1 MHLVSRLRRTL
12 AMMVVLLGLLAGL
25 GVASANAA
33 DTPVLTG
40 GGGRQTPRVAEG
52 TPGTLPSSATGTTLP
67 SPSPLQ
73 TTTPLGPA
81 ASPSTPSLTTDSP
94 DNVDSDSIKPTD
106 QTDGQ
111 AAQTVRFDPADGSK
125 PTQSTVKTGTLATPP
140 QQNPQRDGF
149 RFDGWTLDGQPFDF
163 RTPILQNTTL
173 KAKWTEAADWT
184 LSPDHGPATGA
195 RLTISPPS
203 PQEPYYTSIQAAG
216 ERTVG
221 LTGDGRIYTW
231 TQDSR
236 PKQVS
241 SPVQAP
247 DGFHY
252 QQAVAGSRRQAALGS
267 DQQIYTWTS
276 QQPEPATL
284 DTSGNIQFTSISM
297 NGDRL
302 IAVDRQGRV
311 HVFQADQTD
320 SQNPNPKPTEQATT
334 SLPGQTQA
342 VLAVASDSRILVLD
356 SDGQA
361 WAWAASKASN
371 VKPERSRQDPGM
383 RTVQA
388 QALNQGFL
396 LLNEDGQAYYLAD
409 STTEPTAV
417 NLPEGIKASRI
428 TADRNQAIITDRNGH
443 VWSSK
448 TDATPIRADISSQPY
463 TQAVLAGDRITAI
476 SRQGGI
482 YRWSPDKQGQP
493 SKPARLSTTTTPILE
508 TASMDS
514 QPLTLNKRN
523 NAWQTDIPSHTPGQA
538 TILITGKQ
546 HNQPFTR
553 SLTYTVDQPLTR
565 DVQPGS
571 IYKVSFDTTLGSQ
584 APQPQQVPYPYGRVQ
599 RPSPDPT
606 RSGYQ
611 FDGWFTGNI
620 AYDFSKPVTENLTL
634 TARWTSKNPRT
645 TWTINPDRGS
655 QFGNETTTITPP
667 DSTSG
672 VKFNQ
677 ISNSIGSVD
686 MQNSVSLAVGSDG
699 NAYAWG
705 DNRSGQLGNG
715 TTTQQNTPVPVKK
728 PAGVSAD
735 FTYVQVSAGYRHSL
749 ALGSDGYVYAWGD
762 NTYAQLGNNTSG
774 SYSTVPVRVC
784 DPSTHSNVN
793 TGLKAIQVDAG
804 GEHSLAIDKEGN
816 VWAWGRNRNGQLGN
830 GTSSSY
836 SSAPVRVC
844 DPEHPTDASKGLVA
858 IKVAGGGAHSLAIDR
873 NGDTWAW
880 GFNSYGQLGNN
891 VTNGFEGANPVPV
904 RVRDPNNPD
913 DTSKNLKSVQIS
925 AGFEHSI
932 AIDAQGNTWSWGW
945 NYWGELGQNTT
956 NEDILSPARVY
967 NPDNPSIPFKANQIS
982 AGYDTS
988 LAVDTNGIAWSWGRN
1003 TYGQLGY
1010 TNYDDSRAHNQ
1021 PAKVRNPASPNNTH
1035 LSLSSTLVSAGNWHS
1050 LAIGMDGYT
1059 YAWGYNGYGQLG
1071 NNSEKDAYA
1080 PVLVEFNLAPV
1091 ISAARFDT
1099 DPGTHLTP
1107 VSNSNSVTVLTP
1119 AHLPGTVTVS
1129 VDYTMGGSGSALR
1142 DTSLRYT
1149 YMPAGALPRAGGEG
1163 ILLALATGMTGMGA
1177 MLASRRHRREQHRLL
1192 HASHE

>member
-1 MHLVSRLRRTL
+1 M
-12 AMMVVLLGLLAGL
+12 
-25 GVASANAA
+25 
-33 DTPVLTG
+33 
-40 GGGRQTPRVAEG
+40 
-52 TPGTLPSSATGTTLP
+52 
-67 SPSPLQ
+67 
-73 TTTPLGPA
+73 
-81 ASPSTPSLTTDSP
+81 TTDSP
-94 DNVDSDSIKPTD
+94 DNVDSGSTKPTD
-106 QTDGQ
+106 QTNGQ
-111 AAQTVRFDPADGSK
+111 AAHTVRFDPADGST
-125 PTQSTVKTGTLATPP
+125 PTQSTVKTGTLAAPP

-149 RFDGWTLDGQPFDF
+149 RFDGWTRDGQPYDF
-163 RTPILQNTTL
+163 RTPIIQDTTL
-173 KAKWTEAADWT
+173 KAQWSKTTDWT

-195 RLTISPPS
+195 RLTINPPDWHE
-203 PQEPYYTSIQAAG
+203 PQFASIQAAG
-216 ERTVG
+216 EQTVG

-231 TQDSR
+231 TQDNR
-236 PKQVS
+236 PKQVP

-252 QQAVAGSRRQAALGS
+252 QQAAAGSRRQAALGS

-302 IAVDRQGRV
+302 LAVDRQGRV
-311 HVFQADQTD
+311 HVFQADQAD

-342 VLAVASDSRILVLD
+342 VLAVASGNRILVLD
-356 SDGQA
+356 SDGQT
-361 WAWAASKASN
+361 WAWEASKTGH
-371 VKPERSRQDPGM
+371 VKPELLRQDPGM
-383 RTVQA
+383 RTIQA

-417 NLPEGIKASRI
+417 NLPESIKASRI

-443 VWSSK
+443 VWSWK
-448 TDATPIRADISSQPY
+448 TDATPIQADNSSQPY
-463 TQAVLAGDRITAI
+463 MQAVLAGDRITAI
-476 SRQGGI
+476 SRRGGI

-493 SKPARLSTTTTPILE
+493 GKPARLSTTTAPILE
-508 TASMDS
+508 TASLDGKALK
-514 QPLTLNKRN
+514 LTKRN
-523 NAWQTDIPSHTPGQA
+523 DAWQTDIPAHTPGQA
-538 TILITGKQ
+538 TIVITGKQ
-546 HNQPFTR
+546 DNQPFTR
-553 SLTYTVDQPLTR
+553 SLEYSADQTLTR
-565 DVQPGS
+565 DAQPGS
-571 IYKVSFDTTLGSQ
+571 IYKVSFDTTGGSQ

-677 ISNSIGSVD
+677 ISNSIGSAA

-705 DNRSGQLGNG
+705 DNRSGQLGNR

-873 NGDTWAW
+873 DGDTWAW

-891 VTNGFEGANPVPV
+891 VTNGFKGANPVPV

-913 DTSKNLKSVQIS
+913 DTSKNLKSIQIS

-956 NEDILSPARVY
+956 NQDILSPARVY
-967 NPDNPSIPFKANQIS
+967 NPDNPSIPFKASQVS

-1010 TNYDDSRAHNQ
+1010 TNYDDSRGHNQ
-1021 PAKVRNPASPNNTH
+1021 PAKVRNPASPNNTN

-1050 LAIGMDGYT
+1050 LAIGKDGYT
-1059 YAWGYNGYGQLG
+1059 YGWGYNKYGQLG
-1071 NNSEKDAYA
+1071 NNSNKDAYV
-1080 PVLVEFNLAPV
+1080 PMLVEFNLAPV
-1091 ISAARFDT
+1091 ISAAKFDT
-1099 DPGTHLTP
+1099 SPGTDLNQI
-1107 VSNSNSVTVLTP
+1107 SNSTSVTVLTP
-1119 AHLPGTVTVS
+1119 QHVPGTVIVS
-1129 VDYTMGGSGSALR
+1129 ADYTMGGSGRTLT

-1149 YMPAGALPRAGGEG
+1149 YLPASVLPRAGGEG
-1163 ILLALATGMTGMGA
+1163 ILLALATGMTGMSA

>member
-1 MHLVSRLRRTL
+1 M
-12 AMMVVLLGLLAGL
+12 
-25 GVASANAA
+25 
-33 DTPVLTG
+33 
-40 GGGRQTPRVAEG
+40 
-52 TPGTLPSSATGTTLP
+52 
-67 SPSPLQ
+67 
-73 TTTPLGPA
+73 
-81 ASPSTPSLTTDSP
+81 
-94 DNVDSDSIKPTD
+94 
-106 QTDGQ
+106 
-111 AAQTVRFDPADGSK
+111 RFDPADEST
-125 PTQSTVKTGTLATPP
+125 PTQASVKTGTLATPP
-140 QQNPQRDGF
+140 QQNPVREGF

-173 KAKWTEAADWT
+173 KAQWSKITDWT
-184 LSPDHGPATGA
+184 LSPDHGPAIGT
-195 RLTISPPS
+195 RLTINPPS

-216 ERTVG
+216 EQTAG

-231 TQDSR
+231 TQDR
-236 PKQVS
+236 KPKQVP
-241 SPVQAP
+241 SPAQAA
-247 DGFHY
+247 DGFRY
-252 QQAVAGSRRQAALGS
+252 QQAAAGSRRQAALGS

-284 DTSGNIQFTSISM
+284 NTDQNTQFTSISM

-311 HVFQADQTD
+311 HVFQADQTNTQD
-320 SQNPNPKPTEQATT
+320 PNTKPAEQATT
-334 SLPGQTQA
+334 SLLGQAQA
-342 VLAVASDSRILVLD
+342 VLAVASGSRILVLD

-361 WAWAASKASN
+361 WAWAASKTGN
-371 VKPERSRQDPGM
+371 IKPERTRQDPGM

-409 STTEPTAV
+409 STTEPTALS
-417 NLPEGIKASRI
+417 LPESIKASRI
-428 TADRNQAIITDRNGH
+428 TADRNQAIITDRNGQ
-443 VWSSK
+443 VWSWK
-448 TDATPIRADISSQPY
+448 KDATPIQADNSSQPY
-463 TQAVLAGDRITAI
+463 MQAVLAGDRITAI
-476 SRQGGI
+476 SRRGGI
-482 YRWSPDKQGQP
+482 YRWSLDKQGQP
-493 SKPARLSTTTTPILE
+493 GKPAKLSTTTAPILE
-508 TASMDS
+508 TASLDG
-514 QPLTLNKRN
+514 QPLKLNKRN
-523 NAWQTDIPSHTPGQA
+523 DAWQTDIPAHTPGQA

-546 HNQPFTR
+546 DNQPFTR
-553 SLTYTVDQPLTR
+553 SLKYSVEQPLTR
-565 DVQPGS
+565 DAQPGS
-571 IYKVSFDTTLGSQ
+571 IYKVSFDTTGGSQ

-611 FDGWFTGNI
+611 FDGWFTGNT
-620 AYDFSKPVTENLTL
+620 AYNFSTPVTKNITL
-634 TARWTSKNPRT
+634 SAKWTSKNPRT

-677 ISNSIGSVD
+677 ISNSIGSGD
-686 MQNSVSLAVGSDG
+686 MHNSVSLAVSSDG

-735 FTYVQVSAGYRHSL
+735 FTYVQISAGYRHSL

-774 SYSTVPVRVC
+774 GYSTVPVRVC

-804 GEHSLAIDKEGN
+804 GEHSLAVDNEGN
-816 VWAWGRNRNGQLGN
+816 VWAWGRNENGQLGN
-830 GTSSSY
+830 GTSSNY

-858 IKVAGGGAHSLAIDR
+858 ITVAGGGAHSLAIDR
-873 NGDTWAW
+873 DGNTWAW
-880 GFNSYGQLGNN
+880 GFNNLGQLGNN
-891 VTNGFEGANPVPV
+891 ATSGSEGANPVPV
-904 RVRDPNNPD
+904 RVRDPNNRD
-913 DTSKNLKSVQIS
+913 DTSKSLKSVQIS

-932 AIDAQGNTWSWGW
+932 AIDAQGYTWSWGW
-945 NYWGELGQNTT
+945 NYWGELGQNAT
-956 NEDILSPARVY
+956 NAYIISPARVY
-967 NPDNPSIPFKANQIS
+967 NPDNPAIPFKASQVS

-988 LAVDTNGIAWSWGRN
+988 LAVDINGIAWSWGRN
-1003 TYGQLGY
+1003 DYGQLGY
-1010 TNYDDSRAHNQ
+1010 TNYDSSTVHRQ
-1021 PAKVRNPASPNNTH
+1021 PAKVRNPASPDNTD
-1035 LSLSSTLVSAGNWHS
+1035 LSLNSTLVSAGNWDS

-1177 MLASRRHRREQHRLL
+1177 MLASCRHRREQHRLL

>member
-1 MHLVSRLRRTL
+1 M
-12 AMMVVLLGLLAGL
+12 
-25 GVASANAA
+25 
-33 DTPVLTG
+33 
-40 GGGRQTPRVAEG
+40 
-52 TPGTLPSSATGTTLP
+52 
-67 SPSPLQ
+67 
-73 TTTPLGPA
+73 
-81 ASPSTPSLTTDSP
+81 TTDSP
-94 DNVDSDSIKPTD
+94 DNVDPASIKQSHKTD
-106 QTDGQ
+106 DQ
-111 AAQTVRFDPADGSK
+111 ATHTVRFDPADEST
-125 PTQSTVKTGTLATPP
+125 PTQASVKTGTLATPP
-140 QQNPQRDGF
+140 QQNPVREGF

-173 KAKWTEAADWT
+173 KAQWSKITDWT

-195 RLTISPPS
+195 RLTINPPN

-216 ERTVG
+216 EQTVV

-231 TQDSR
+231 TQDST
-236 PKQVS
+236 PKQVP
-241 SPVQAP
+241 SPVQAA

-252 QQAVAGSRRQAALGS
+252 QQAAAGSRRQAALGS

-284 DTSGNIQFTSISM
+284 NTDQNTQFTSISM

-311 HVFQADQTD
+311 HVFQADQTN

-334 SLPGQTQA
+334 SMPGQAQA
-342 VLAVASDSRILVLD
+342 VLAVASGNRILVLD
-356 SDGQA
+356 PDGQI
-361 WAWAASKASN
+361 WAWDASKTGN
-371 VKPERSRQDPGM
+371 VKPERIRQDPGM

-409 STTEPTAV
+409 NTTEPTAV
-417 NLPEGIKASRI
+417 NLSEGIKASRI
-428 TADRNQAIITDRNGH
+428 TADKNQAIITDRSGH
-443 VWSSK
+443 VWSWK
-448 TDATPIRADISSQPY
+448 TDATPIRSDNSNQPY
-463 TQAVLAGDRITAI
+463 AQAVLAGDRITAI
-476 SRQGGI
+476 NRQGGI

-493 SKPARLSTTTTPILE
+493 GKPARLSTTTTPILE
-508 TASMDS
+508 TASLDS
-514 QPLTLNKRN
+514 QPLKLNKRN
-523 NAWQTDIPSHTPGQA
+523 DAWQTDIPAHTPGQT

-546 HNQPFTR
+546 DNQPFTR
-553 SLTYTVDQPLTR
+553 SLEYSVDQTLTR
-565 DVQPGS
+565 DVQSGS
-571 IYKVSFDTTLGSQ
+571 IYKVSFDTTGGSQ

-620 AYDFSKPVTENLTL
+620 AYDFSKPITENLTL

-645 TWTINPDRGS
+645 TWTISPDRGS

-677 ISNSIGSVD
+677 ISNSIGSGF

-715 TTTQQNTPVPVKK
+715 MTTQQNTPVPVKK

-735 FTYVQVSAGYRHSL
+735 FTYVQVSAGYRYSL

-774 SYSTVPVRVC
+774 GYSTVPVRVC

-804 GEHSLAIDKEGN
+804 GEHSLAVDKEGN
-816 VWAWGRNRNGQLGN
+816 VWAWGRNGNGQLGN

-873 NGDTWAW
+873 DGDTWAW

-956 NEDILSPARVY
+956 NQDILSPARVY
-967 NPDNPSIPFKANQIS
+967 NPDNPSIPFKASQVS

-1010 TNYDDSRAHNQ
+1010 TNYDGSIAHNR
-1021 PAKVRNPASPNNTH
+1021 PARVRNPASPNNTN
-1035 LSLSSTLVSAGNWHS
+1035 LSFNSTLVSAGNWHS
-1050 LAIGMDGYT
+1050 LAIGKDGYT
-1059 YAWGYNGYGQLG
+1059 YGWGYNKYGQLG
-1071 NNSEKDAYA
+1071 NNSNKDAYV
-1080 PVLVEFNLAPV
+1080 PTLVEFNLAPV

-1099 DPGTHLTP
+1099 SPGRHLTP
-1107 VSNSNSVTVLTP
+1107 IRNSNSVTVLTP

-1129 VDYTMGGSGSALR
+1129 VDYTLGDSGRALT

-1149 YMPAGALPRAGGEG
+1149 YLHAGVLPRAGGEG

>member
-1 MHLVSRLRRTL
+1 M
-12 AMMVVLLGLLAGL
+12 
-25 GVASANAA
+25 
-33 DTPVLTG
+33 
-40 GGGRQTPRVAEG
+40 
-52 TPGTLPSSATGTTLP
+52 
-67 SPSPLQ
+67 
-73 TTTPLGPA
+73 
-81 ASPSTPSLTTDSP
+81 
-94 DNVDSDSIKPTD
+94 
-106 QTDGQ
+106 
-111 AAQTVRFDPADGSK
+111 RFNPADGSK
-125 PTQSTVKTGTLATPP
+125 PTQSTVKTGTLASPP
-140 QQNPQRDGF
+140 EHNPVREGF
-149 RFDGWTLDGQPFDF
+149 RFDGWTRDGQPFDF

-173 KAKWTEAADWT
+173 KAKWTKAADWT

-195 RLTISPPS
+195 RLTINPPS
-203 PQEPYYTSIQAAG
+203 PQEPYYTSIQTAG
-216 ERTVG
+216 EQTVG

-236 PKQVS
+236 PKQVP
-241 SPVQAP
+241 SPVQAA

-252 QQAVAGSRRQAALGS
+252 QQAAAGSRRQAALGS

-284 DTSGNIQFTSISM
+284 DTNRNNQFTSISM

-302 IAVDRQGRV
+302 LAVERQGRV

-320 SQNPNPKPTEQATT
+320 SQNPNPKPTEQGAT
-334 SLPGQTQA
+334 SLPGQAQA
-342 VLAVASDSRILVLD
+342 VLAVTAGNRILVLD
-356 SDGQA
+356 SDGQT
-361 WAWAASKASN
+361 WAWEASKTGH

-428 TADRNQAIITDRNGH
+428 TADKNQAIITGRNGH
-443 VWSSK
+443 VWSWK
-448 TDATPIRADISSQPY
+448 TDSTPIRADNSSQPY

-476 SRQGGI
+476 GRQGGI
-482 YRWSPDKQGQP
+482 YRWSLDKQGQP
-493 SKPARLSTTTTPILE
+493 GKPARFSTTTAPILE
-508 TASMDS
+508 TASLDG

-523 NAWQTDIPSHTPGQA
+523 DAWQTDIPAHTPGQA
-538 TILITGKQ
+538 TIVITGKQ
-546 HNQPFTR
+546 DDQPFTR
-553 SLTYTVDQPLTR
+553 SLKYSVNQPLTR
-565 DVQPGS
+565 DTQPSS
-571 IYKVSFDTTLGSQ
+571 IYKVSFDTTGGSQ

-611 FDGWFTGNI
+611 FDGWFTGNT
-620 AYDFSKPVTENLTL
+620 AYNFSTPVTKNITL
-634 TARWTSKNPRT
+634 SAKWTSKNPRT

-677 ISNSIGSVD
+677 ISNSIGSGD
-686 MQNSVSLAVGSDG
+686 MHNSVSLAVSSDG

-715 TTTQQNTPVPVKK
+715 TTNQQNTPVPVKK

-735 FTYVQVSAGYRHSL
+735 FTYVQISAGYRHSL

-774 SYSTVPVRVC
+774 GYSTVPVRVC

-804 GEHSLAIDKEGN
+804 GEHSLAVDKEGN
-816 VWAWGRNRNGQLGN
+816 VWAWGRNENGQLGN
-830 GTSSSY
+830 GTSSNY

-858 IKVAGGGAHSLAIDR
+858 ITVAGGGAHSLAID
-873 NGDTWAW
+873 GDGNTWAW
-880 GFNSYGQLGNN
+880 GFNNLGQLGNN
-891 VTNGFEGANPVPV
+891 ATSGSEGANPVPV

-913 DTSKNLKSVQIS
+913 DTSKSLKSVQIS

-932 AIDAQGNTWSWGW
+932 AIDSQGYTWSWGW
-945 NYWGELGQNTT
+945 NYWGELGQNAT
-956 NEDILSPARVY
+956 NAYIISPARVY
-967 NPDNPSIPFKANQIS
+967 NPDNPAIPFKASQVS

-988 LAVDTNGIAWSWGRN
+988 LAVDINGIAWSWGRN
-1003 TYGQLGY
+1003 DYGQLGY
-1010 TNYDDSRAHNQ
+1010 TNYDSSTVHRQ
-1021 PAKVRNPASPNNTH
+1021 PAKVRNPASPDNTD
-1035 LSLSSTLVSAGNWHS
+1035 LSLNSTLVSAGNWNS

-1099 DPGTHLTP
+1099 SPGTHLTP

-1119 AHLPGTVTVS
+1119 EHLPGTVTVS
-1129 VDYTMGGSGSALR
+1129 VDYTMGGSGSALT

-1149 YMPAGALPRAGGEG
+1149 YMPAGVLPRAGGEG

-1177 MLASRRHRREQHRLL
+1177 MLASRRHRRETHQLL